1 MCTQS
6 ELDFLNDPKK
16 SLGSKMTKLLER
28 ANLLGCTDS
37 GEQCFKW
44 MLSLLLMCHYDTL
57 PGPWKIYYKLQ
68 DLKQAA
74 AAERKSYPL
83 EQFTQYPSNPEDLP
97 KEIYNYAYTD
107 SQPITVEMA
116 GINTVSEKIGS

>member
-6 ELDFLNDPKK
+6 EWDFLTDPKK
-16 SLGSKMTKLLER
+16 SLDSKMTKLIER
-28 ANLLGCTDS
+28 ANLRGCTDP

-44 MLSLLLMCHYDTL
+44 MLSVLLMCHYDTL
-57 PGPWKIYYKLQ
+57 PGPWPIYYKLQ

-74 AAERKSYPL
+74 AAEKKPYPL
-83 EQFTQYPSNPEDLP
+83 EQITQYPSNPEDLP
-97 KEIYNYAYTD
+97 EKIYSYAYTD

-116 GINTVSEKIGS
+116 GINISVRRSL